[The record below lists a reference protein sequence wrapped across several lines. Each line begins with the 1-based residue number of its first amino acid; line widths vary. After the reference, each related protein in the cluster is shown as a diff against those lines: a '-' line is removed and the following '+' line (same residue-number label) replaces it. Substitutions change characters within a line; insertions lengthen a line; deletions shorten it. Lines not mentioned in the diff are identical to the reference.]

1 MEQERKDELNNAV
14 NEVARY
20 NLWRRG
26 RTNCFSRRA
35 DYPKEL
41 GESLDIVCGG
51 VLDYLELQKD
61 FDRVVQE
68 RNELKRKAAEFAKT
82 GLAVIKERNQLKST
96 TSRRCWR
103 HSGFRTN
110 GRRNGNRKERLE

>member
-82 GLAVIKERNQLKST
+82 GLAVIKERNQLKSE
-96 TSRRCWR
+96 RN
-103 HSGFRTN
+103 HFKALLAAFRIPHK
-110 GRRNGNRKERLE
+110 RKKKR

>member
-35 DYPKEL
+35 DYTKEL

-82 GLAVIKERNQLKST
+82 GLAVIKERNRLKSE
-96 TSRRCWR
+96 RN
-103 HSGFRTN
+103 HFKALLAAFRIPHK
-110 GRRNGNRKERLE
+110 RKKKR